1 MFVVSIVD
9 LATTPEA
16 EAQALAES
24 LGGTAYEHRLRL
36 SAGSPANVLVTA
48 DQELAARTLAQ
59 LRARGHGAVLLDG
72 ETVVAS
78 EQMISMRHFRIDSDE
93 VTIEGPTAKRLP
105 ASDVLALLR
114 ALHRTRTDTRAEV
127 KTKSFSLGRALA
139 TGGLMASKTTK
150 REELSS
156 SAETEPVL
164 YVFRASGAT
173 PWLLRERATNYSALG
188 RELAPSSMQ
197 NFLTTVRRLRELAPQ
212 AIYDERL
219 LSLRVASGPPATR
232 RGIADETRTSST
244 ASAIDIAAHAL
255 ALWIRERA

>member
-1 MFVVSIVD
+1 
-9 LATTPEA
+9 
-16 EAQALAES
+16 
-24 LGGTAYEHRLRL
+24 
-36 SAGSPANVLVTA
+36 
-48 DQELAARTLAQ
+48 
-59 LRARGHGAVLLDG
+59 
-72 ETVVAS
+72 
-78 EQMISMRHFRIDSDE
+78 
-93 VTIEGPTAKRLP
+93 
-105 ASDVLALLR
+105 
-114 ALHRTRTDTRAEV
+114 
-127 KTKSFSLGRALA
+127 
-139 TGGLMASKTTK
+139 MASKTTK

-197 NFLTTVRRLRELAPQ
+197 NFLTTVRRLRELAPR
-212 AIYDERL
+212 AMYDERL
-219 LSLRVASGPPATR
+219 LSLRVASGPPATH

>member
-1 MFVVSIVD
+1 MFVVSIVE
-9 LATTPEA
+9 LATTPEF
-16 EAQALAES
+16 EAQALADS

-36 SAGSPANVLVTA
+36 SAGSPANVLMTA

-72 ETVVAS
+72 RAVVAS
-78 EQMISMRHFRIDSDE
+78 EHMISMRRFGIDSDE
-93 VTIEGPTAKRLP
+93 VTIAGPTATRLP
-105 ASDVLALLR
+105 ASDILVLLR

-150 REELSS
+150 NEQLSS

-164 YVFRASGAT
+164 YVFRASGET

-197 NFLTTVRRLRELAPQ
+197 NFLTTIRRLRELAPR
-212 AIYDERL
+212 AMYDERL

-232 RGIADETRTSST
+232 RGIAEETSTSST